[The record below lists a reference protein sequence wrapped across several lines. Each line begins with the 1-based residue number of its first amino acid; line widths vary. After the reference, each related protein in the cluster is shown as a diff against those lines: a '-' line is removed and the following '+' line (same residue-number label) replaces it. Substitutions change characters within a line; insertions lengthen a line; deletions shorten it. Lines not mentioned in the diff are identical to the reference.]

1 MDKEHVILL
10 GDLVYYIGPP
20 ILNPLIWENIVENDN
35 GIISRNDLAIVIE
48 IDSFLRI
55 ADLFFQ
61 RQELKIE
68 RIAFKHIKCISWF
81 KPTKSGL
88 FLFLFSIYSIA
99 INHLAEDPLY

>member
-1 MDKEHVILL
+1 MNTEHIILL

-20 ILNPLIWENIVENDN
+20 ILNPLIWQNIVENDN

-61 RQELKIE
+61 KQEIKIE
-68 RIAFKHIKCISWF
+68 RVSFKHLKTVC
-81 KPTKSGL
+81 
-88 FLFLFSIYSIA
+88 
-99 INHLAEDPLY
+99 